1 MKALIPDDESMK
13 IELAT
18 KLAKYDISLLQY
30 SRELEK
36 DVIISIKRGSTKM

>member
-18 KLAKYDISLLQY
+18 KLAKYDISLLY
-30 SRELEK
+30 NIAKSWKRM
-36 DVIISIKRGSTKM
+36 IISIKRESTKM